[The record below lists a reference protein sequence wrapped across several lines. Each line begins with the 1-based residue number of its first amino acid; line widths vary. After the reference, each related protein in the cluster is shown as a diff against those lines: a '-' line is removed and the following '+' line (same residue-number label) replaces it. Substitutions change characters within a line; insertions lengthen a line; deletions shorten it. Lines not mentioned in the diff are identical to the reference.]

1 MALYFIYPIFLCIV
15 IIISACMF
23 FKFIYTPYKL
33 KTTKISFSELLT
45 VLNATINTE
54 LELYEKDVFKTKGA
68 LLNSNFDNYYMDIT
82 TNIIKKLSPTFFM
95 QMKIYLTEEAVAE
108 VIARTVKIYLTEKI
122 DGTT

>member
-1 MALYFIYPIFLCIV
+1 
-15 IIISACMF
+15 MF

-95 QMKIYLTEEAVAE
+95 RMKIYLTEEAVAE